1 VSEETPATPEQP
13 DVVAQAAA
21 EQRELPTTAVEAA
34 DLADKYDRMMRL
46 ADFFDDTGEQMRQ
59 RAALGGEI
67 LADPAFTDSAPLSP
81 STHAR
86 AEEDVR
92 QATQGKRGLMT
103 RSIELD
109 ADALVLRA
117 TVLTYRWI
125 DELQAAAYETLGA
138 IAGRAIG
145 YLAPEVAL
153 GGAVVAA
160 GLIETDALDR
170 DGVAAY
176 LNELA
181 ESNPELMEHVTS
193 GGGGLLDALQ
203 MRAVLTTGVLAGER
217 GRLAAHGGRR
227 AAGVAPMPAGFSAA
241 LRDVAGSLVHQ
252 APASE
257 QTATAHEGEAPGSL
271 GELLATLAG
280 CTAPI
285 TVHRAGADRWIA
297 YLTGPD
303 GAPDGRRLRL
313 VGGDHTAYAAQ
324 VVRALEQATG
334 GSGDS
339 GVSGDGARV
348 MLVGAGAG
356 GVTAVEVA
364 GSGAGAG
371 FVVDQVVTAGSPSA
385 HVPRV
390 PAEVR
395 VLSLED
401 RGDPVAVLGSLIN
414 ADAANRVTVVF
425 DGAEAARAVGA
436 AAQVGHAAAGGG
448 SGSTPT
454 PPPEA
459 VYVAGAR
466 AADAAA
472 HPELRAEIAHLRTLG
487 YLADPS

>member
-1 VSEETPATPEQP
+1 MSEETAGRPEHP

-46 ADFFDDTGEQMRQ
+46 ADFFDDTGEQMRE

-81 STHAR
+81 GTHAR

-92 QATQGKRGLMT
+92 QATNGKRGLLT

-203 MRAVLTTGVLAGER
+203 MRAVLTTGVLSGER

-252 APASE
+252 APARDGAAAS
-257 QTATAHEGEAPGSL
+257 HGGEAPDSL
-271 GELLATLAG
+271 GELLATLSG

-334 GSGDS
+334 GSGE
-339 GVSGDGARV
+339 ARV

-401 RGDPVAVLGSLIN
+401 RGDPVAVLGSLVN
-414 ADAANRVTVVF
+414 ADAENRVTVVF
-425 DGAEAARAVGA
+425 DGAEAARAASA
-436 AAQVGHAAAGGG
+436 AARVGRTAAGGAPGADTTAG
-448 SGSTPT
+448 SEPAH
-454 PPPEA
+454 EA

-472 HPELRAEIAHLRTLG
+472 HPELRAEIAHLRDLG
-487 YLADPS
+487 YLAAPS